1 MKQIQQLPELHE
13 RVAENQAKENP
24 GPKITIS
31 NEGQSKTPQTLYF
44 FNTILKVSS
53 VPKYPLYKNK
63 YSGGAY
69 NG

>member
-1 MKQIQQLPELHE
+1 MNQKKTRPELHE

-44 FNTILKVSS
+44 FNTSLKMSIVR
-53 VPKYPLYKNK
+53 K
-63 YSGGAY
+63 YSL
-69 NG
+69 